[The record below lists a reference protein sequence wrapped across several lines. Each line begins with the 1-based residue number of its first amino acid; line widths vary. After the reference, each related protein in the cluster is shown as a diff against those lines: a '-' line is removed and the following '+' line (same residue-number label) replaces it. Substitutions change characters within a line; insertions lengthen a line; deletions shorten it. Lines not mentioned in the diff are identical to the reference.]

1 MFLSREELIEEIEY
15 HIRKSGGGFGEWFIG
30 TAKDC
35 RGPFSPIQGIGA
47 RSSAIWWPIWA
58 TG

>member
-1 MFLSREELIEEIEY
+1 MFIGREELIEEIES
-15 HIRKSGGGFGEWFIG
+15 HIRKSGGGFGEWCIG